1 MAGSVGCDEYD
12 LFDKGIVGGW
22 RAIALSVF
30 VMSGW
35 LWHHMGMLDFL
46 VVYMLLEVSFV
57 DCSILLSISD

>member
-1 MAGSVGCDEYD
+1 MEKV
-12 LFDKGIVGGW
+12 
-22 RAIALSVF
+22 AIALSVF